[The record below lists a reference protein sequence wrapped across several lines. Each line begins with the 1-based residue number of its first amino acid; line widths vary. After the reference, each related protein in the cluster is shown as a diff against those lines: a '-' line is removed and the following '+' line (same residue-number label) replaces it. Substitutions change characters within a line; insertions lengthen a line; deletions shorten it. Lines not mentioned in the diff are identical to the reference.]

1 MEKLESSMP
10 KKDLLP
16 VDKAISAI
24 VKKISLIKKEEKI
37 RLSDSLGRILSK
49 DVTSKRNNPSEDT
62 SAMDGFAL
70 NSINSTNE
78 FKIIGESSAGK
89 PFKGKV
95 GKNET
100 VQIFTGSFLPKGTN
114 TVIIQENVK
123 RISSHIISNSTPFE
137 KNQNVR
143 KKGVDLKLGEIVVKK
158 NTLINSRIISS
169 VAMSNNDHVY
179 VKKKPVIGILSTGNE
194 IVDVGKKI
202 GKNQIPSGNNLMLS
216 SMVKVFGGIPKIL
229 PIAKDKTKD
238 IEKILNRNLNC
249 DFFVSSGGA
258 SVGKYDLLKSVLDK
272 KTINTYVNFW
282 KIAMR
287 PGKPLI
293 FGKYKNIP
301 FLGLPGNPVSAGVCS
316 LIFLRASIN
325 KILGLNEFFPNLQV
339 GILNGELKKNDQRLD
354 FVRAYFDKND
364 KNKIIPFSKQ
374 DSSMINLF
382 SRCDCL
388 ILRKPFE
395 KKALK
400 NTKVNFIKFPDLI

>member
-1 MEKLESSMP
+1 MP
-10 KKDLLP
+10 KQGLLS

-24 VKKISLIKKEEKI
+24 VKKISLLKKEEKI
-37 RLSDSLGRILSK
+37 RLSDSLGRILSRN
-49 DVTSKRNNPSEDT
+49 VTSQRNNPTEDT
-62 SAMDGFAL
+62 SAMDGFAI
-70 NSINSTNE
+70 NSINNNNE
-78 FKIIGESSAGK
+78 FKIIGEASAGN

-123 RISSHIISNSTPFE
+123 NVNSYAIINTVPFK

-143 KKGVDLKLGEIVVKK
+143 KKGIDLKLGELVVKK

-169 VAMSNNDHVY
+169 IAMSDNKYVF

-194 IVDVGKKI
+194 IVDAGKKL
-202 GKNQIPSGNNLMLS
+202 GKNQIPSGNNLMIS

-238 IEKILNRNLNC
+238 IEKILNVNLDC
-249 DFFVSSGGA
+249 DLFVSSGGA
-258 SVGKYDLLKSVLDK
+258 SVGKYDLLKNILDK
-272 KTINTYVNFW
+272 KNSSTNIHFW

-301 FLGLPGNPVSAGVCS
+301 FLGLPGNPVSAGICS

-325 KILGLNEFFPNLQV
+325 KILGVNDFFPDLHF
-339 GILNGELKKNDQRLD
+339 GILNGELKENDQRLD
-354 FVRAYFDKND
+354 FVRAYFDK
-364 KNKIIPFSKQ
+364 KNKNKVIPFLKQ

-382 SRCDCL
+382 SKCDCL
-388 ILRKPFE
+388 IMRKPFE

-400 NTKVNFIKFPDLI
+400 NSSVNFIKFPDLI

>member
-1 MEKLESSMP
+1 MP
-10 KKDLLP
+10 SKDLLS

-24 VKKISLIKKEEKI
+24 IKKIPLIKKEEKI
-37 RLSDSLGRILSK
+37 KLSDSLGRILSK
-49 DVTSKRNNPSEDT
+49 NVISKRNNPSEDT
-62 SAMDGFAL
+62 SAMDGFAINSL
-70 NSINSTNE
+70 NSNNE
-78 FKIIGESSAGK
+78 FKIIGESSAGN

-95 GKNET
+95 GKHET

-123 RISSHIISNSTPFE
+123 ILNSDIIINTKPFK

-143 KKGVDLKLGEIVVKK
+143 KKGVDLKLGEIVAEK
-158 NTLINSRIISS
+158 NTLINSRVISS
-169 VAMSNNDHVY
+169 IAMSNINHIY

-194 IVDVGKKI
+194 IVDVGKKL
-202 GKNQIPSGNNLMLS
+202 GKNQIPSGNNLMIS

-238 IEKILNRNLNC
+238 IEKILNKNLNC
-249 DFFVSSGGA
+249 DIFVSSGGA
-258 SVGKYDLLKSVLDK
+258 SVGKYDLLKSILDK
-272 KTINTYVNFW
+272 KNNTTNLHFW

-293 FGKYKNIP
+293 FAKYKGVP

-316 LIFLRASIN
+316 LIFLRACIN
-325 KILGLNEFFPNLQV
+325 KFLSVNQFFPDLQV

-354 FVRAYFDKND
+354 FVRAYFDKNN
-364 KNKIIPFSKQ
+364 KNKITPYSKQ

-382 SRCDCL
+382 SKSDCL

-400 NTKVNFIKFPDLI
+400 NTKVNFIKFPDFI

>member
-1 MEKLESSMP
+1 MP
-10 KKDLLP
+10 KQGLLS
-16 VDKAISAI
+16 VDKAISTI
-24 VKKISLIKKEEKI
+24 VKNISLLKKEEKI
-37 RLSDSLGRILSK
+37 KLSDSLGRILSRNI
-49 DVTSKRNNPSEDT
+49 TSQRKNPTEDT
-62 SAMDGFAL
+62 SAMDGFAI
-70 NSINSTNE
+70 NSINNTNE
-78 FKIIGESSAGK
+78 FKIIGESSAGN

-123 RISSHIISNSTPFE
+123 NVNSDTIINTVTFK

-143 KKGVDLKLGEIVVKK
+143 KKGIDLKLGELVVKK

-169 VAMSNNDHVY
+169 IAMSDNRYVF

-194 IVDVGKKI
+194 IVDAGKKL
-202 GKNQIPSGNNLMLS
+202 GKNQIPSGNNLMIS

-238 IEKILNRNLNC
+238 IVSILNGNLDC

-258 SVGKYDLLKSVLDK
+258 SVGKYDLLKNILDK
-272 KTINTYVNFW
+272 KNSDTNVHFW

-325 KILGLNEFFPNLQV
+325 KILGVNDFFPDLHY

-354 FVRAYFDKND
+354 FVRAYFDKKD
-364 KNKIIPFSKQ
+364 KNRIIPFLKQ

-382 SRCDCL
+382 SKCDCL

-400 NTKVNFIKFPDLI
+400 NSCINFIKFPDLI

>member
-1 MEKLESSMP
+1 MHKQ
-10 KKDLLP
+10 DLLS
-16 VDKAISAI
+16 VDQAISAL
-24 VKKISLIKKEEKI
+24 VKKISLLKKEEKI
-37 RLSDSLGRILSK
+37 RLTDSLGRILSK
-49 DVTSKRNNPSEDT
+49 NVLSKRNNPGEDT
-62 SAMDGFAL
+62 SAMDGFAI
-70 NSINSTNE
+70 NSINRTNE
-78 FKIIGESSAGK
+78 FKIIGESSAGN
-89 PFKGKV
+89 PFTGKV

-123 RISSHIISNSTPFE
+123 NLNPDIIINTVPFE

-143 KKGVDLKLGEIVVKK
+143 KKGVDLKLDEIVAKK

-169 VAMSNNDHVY
+169 IAMSNNDFVY
-179 VKKKPVIGILSTGNE
+179 VKKKPLIGILSTGNE
-194 IVDVGKKI
+194 IVDVGKKL
-202 GKNQIPSGNNLMLS
+202 GKNQIPSGNNLMIS
-216 SMVKVFGGIPKIL
+216 SMVRVFGGIPKIL
-229 PIAKDKTKD
+229 PVAKDKAKD
-238 IEKILNRNLNC
+238 IENILNRNLDC

-258 SVGKYDLLKSVLDK
+258 SVGKYDLLQNILDK
-272 KTINTYVNFW
+272 KNNTTNLYFW

-293 FGKYKNIP
+293 FAKYKNIP

-325 KILGLNEFFPNLQV
+325 KILGINEFFPDLHV
-339 GILNGELKKNDQRLD
+339 GTLSGELKKNDQRLD
-354 FVRAYFDKND
+354 FIRAYFDKND

-382 SRCDCL
+382 SKCDCL
-388 ILRKPFE
+388 ILRRPFE
-395 KKALK
+395 KEAQK

>member
-1 MEKLESSMP
+1 MP
-10 KKDLLP
+10 KQKLLS
-16 VDKAISAI
+16 VDQAISAL
-24 VKKISLIKKEEKI
+24 VKKISLSKKEEKI
-37 RLSDSLGRILSK
+37 KLSDSLGRVLSK
-49 DVTSKRNNPSEDT
+49 NVISKRNNPSEDT
-62 SAMDGFAL
+62 SAMDGFAIHSL
-70 NSINSTNE
+70 NNTNK
-78 FKIIGESSAGK
+78 FKIIGEASAGN
-89 PFKGKV
+89 PFKDKV
-95 GKNET
+95 NQNEA

-123 RISSHIISNSTPFE
+123 NLNSDLITSTAPYE

-143 KKGVDLKLGEIVVKK
+143 KKGVDLKLGQIVVKK

-169 VAMSNNDHVY
+169 IAISNNGYVY

-194 IVDVGKKI
+194 IIDVGKKL
-202 GKNQIPSGNNLMLS
+202 GKNQIPSGNNLMIS
-216 SMVKVFGGIPKIL
+216 SMVKVFGGFPKIL
-229 PIAKDKTKD
+229 PIAKDKTND
-238 IEKILNRNLNC
+238 IEKILNRNLDC

-272 KTINTYVNFW
+272 RNNATNLYFW

-293 FGKYKNIP
+293 FAKYKNIP

-316 LIFLRASIN
+316 LIFLKASIS
-325 KILGLNEFFPNLQV
+325 KILGTNEFFPDLHV

-382 SRCDCL
+382 SKCECL
-388 ILRKPFE
+388 IIRNPFE
-395 KKALK
+395 KKAQI

>member
-1 MEKLESSMP
+1 MP
-10 KKDLLP
+10 KKGLLS
-16 VDKAISAI
+16 VDQAISAI
-24 VKKISLIKKEEKI
+24 VKKILPLKKEEKI
-37 RLSDSLGRILSK
+37 KLSDSLGRILSK
-49 DVTSKRNNPSEDT
+49 NVISKRNNPSEDT
-62 SAMDGFAL
+62 SAMDGFAI
-70 NSINSTNE
+70 NIKNSTNE
-78 FKIIGESSAGK
+78 FKIIGESSAGN

-123 RISSHIISNSTPFE
+123 NLSPEIITNTVTLE

-143 KKGVDLKLGEIVVKK
+143 KKGVDLKLGELVVKK
-158 NTLINSRIISS
+158 NTVINSRIISS
-169 VAMSNNDHVY
+169 IAMSNNNHIY

-194 IVDVGKKI
+194 IVDIGKKI
-202 GKNQIPSGNNLMLS
+202 GKNQIPSGNNLMIS

-238 IEKILNRNLNC
+238 IEKILNKNLDC
-249 DFFVSSGGA
+249 DLFVSSGGA

-272 KTINTYVNFW
+272 KNINTNVNFW

-316 LIFLRASIN
+316 LIFLRTSIN
-325 KILGLNEFFPNLQV
+325 KILGINDFFPDLHV

-382 SRCDCL
+382 SKCDCL

>member
-1 MEKLESSMP
+1 MS
-10 KKDLLP
+10 KKELLS
-16 VDKAISAI
+16 VDQAISAI
-24 VKKISLIKKEEKI
+24 VKNISLSKKEEKI
-37 RLSDSLGRILSK
+37 KLSDSLGRILSK
-49 DVTSKRNNPSEDT
+49 NVISKRNNPSEDT
-62 SAMDGFAL
+62 SAMDGFA
-70 NSINSTNE
+70 INSMNYTNE
-78 FKIIGESSAGK
+78 FKIIGESSAGN

-123 RISSHIISNSTPFE
+123 NINSDIITNTVLFE

-143 KKGVDLKLGEIVVKK
+143 KRGIDLKLGQIVVKK

-169 VAMSNNDHVY
+169 IAMSNNDNVY

-194 IVDVGKKI
+194 IVDVGKI
-202 GKNQIPSGNNLMLS
+202 SEKNQIPSGNNLMIS
-216 SMVKVFGGIPKIL
+216 SMVKVFGGTPKIL

-238 IEKILNRNLNC
+238 IEKILNKNLDC
-249 DFFVSSGGA
+249 EFFVSSGGA
-258 SVGKYDLLKSVLDK
+258 SIGKYDLLKSIFDK
-272 KTINTYVNFW
+272 KKNTTNLHFW

-293 FGKYKNIP
+293 FAKYKNVP
-301 FLGLPGNPVSAGVCS
+301 LLGLPGNPVSAGVCS

-325 KILGLNEFFPNLQV
+325 KILGINEFFPDLHV

-382 SRCDCL
+382 SKCDCL

-400 NTKVNFIKFPDLI
+400 NTKIYFIKFPDLI

>member
-1 MEKLESSMP
+1 MP

-24 VKKISLIKKEEKI
+24 VKKISLLKKEERI

-70 NSINSTNE
+70 NSINRTNE

-123 RISSHIISNSTPFE
+123 KINSHIISSTTPFE

-216 SMVKVFGGIPKIL
+216 SMVRVFGGIPKIL

-272 KTINTYVNFW
+272 KTSNTNVNFW

-301 FLGLPGNPVSAGVCS
+301 FLGLPGNPVSAY
-316 LIFLRASIN
+316 RW
-325 KILGLNEFFPNLQV
+325 
-339 GILNGELKKNDQRLD
+339 
-354 FVRAYFDKND
+354 
-364 KNKIIPFSKQ
+364 
-374 DSSMINLF
+374 
-382 SRCDCL
+382 
-388 ILRKPFE
+388 ILRWW
-395 KKALK
+395 
-400 NTKVNFIKFPDLI
+400 

>member
-1 MEKLESSMP
+1 MP
-10 KKDLLP
+10 KKELLS
-16 VDKAISAI
+16 VDQAISAI
-24 VKKISLIKKEEKI
+24 MKKISLSKKEEKI
-37 RLSDSLGRILSK
+37 KLSDSLGRILSK
-49 DVTSKRNNPSEDT
+49 NVISKRNNPSKDT
-62 SAMDGFAL
+62 SAMDGFA
-70 NSINSTNE
+70 INSMSKTNK
-78 FKIIGESSAGK
+78 FKIIGESSAGN

-100 VQIFTGSFLPKGTN
+100 VQIFTGAFLPNGTN
-114 TVIIQENVK
+114 TIIIQENVK
-123 RISSHIISNSTPFE
+123 NINSDIITNTALFK

-143 KKGVDLKLGEIVVKK
+143 KKGVDIKLGKIVVKK

-169 VAMSNNDHVY
+169 IAMSNNDRVY

-202 GKNQIPSGNNLMLS
+202 GKNQIPSGNNLMIS
-216 SMVKVFGGIPKIL
+216 SMVKVFGGVPKIL
-229 PIAKDKTKD
+229 SIAKDETKD
-238 IEKILNRNLNC
+238 IERILNRNLDC

-258 SVGKYDLLKSVLDK
+258 SVGKYDLLKSTLDK
-272 KTINTYVNFW
+272 KNNTTNLHFW

-293 FGKYKNIP
+293 FAKYKNIP

-325 KILGLNEFFPNLQV
+325 KILGVNKFFPDLHI

-382 SRCDCL
+382 SKCECL
-388 ILRKPFE
+388 ILRKPYE

-400 NTKVNFIKFPDLI
+400 DTKVNFIKFPDLI